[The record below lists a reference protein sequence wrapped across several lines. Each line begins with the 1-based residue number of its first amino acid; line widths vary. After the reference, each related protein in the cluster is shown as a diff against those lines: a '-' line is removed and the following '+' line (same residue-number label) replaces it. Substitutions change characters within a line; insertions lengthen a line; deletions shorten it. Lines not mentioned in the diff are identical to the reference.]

1 MTEHLTQILIALIGA
16 VPPTIMAFAAW
27 LRAKRLEMPLQQ
39 VNNAVNH
46 RTGGQ
51 RRLVELVDEVA
62 GSMRD
67 LSDAVSRVEDD
78 MQNHRAWHQ
87 KQDEQDET
95 EDR

>member
-1 MTEHLTQILIALIGA
+1 MSEHLTQILIALIGA

-46 RTGGQ
+46 RAGGQ
-51 RRLVELVDEVA
+51 KRLVELVDEVA

-67 LSDAVSRVEDD
+67 LSDAVNRVEDD
-78 MQNHRAWHQ
+78 LQNHRAWHQ
-87 KQDEQDET
+87 RLDEQDDT
-95 EDR
+95 EDS